1 MNAKDIGY
9 LLTLRYV
16 PKPTLDGVPEFSE
29 VNMTME
35 HAVSETKRILLAELK
50 KYEGNHGVGII
61 LSGGVDSTTILA
73 MIRECNP
80 QTRLVTYSMGFNQDS
95 DELDDSRIVAEHFE
109 TEHHEIMVEDFLRKL
124 PNIIYKT
131 KMPKWNLY
139 PYYLFKACS
148 RLKIIT
154 WLSGEGGDELF
165 GGYTFRY
172 EEFLKNNP
180 QTPLEKAKLY
190 LQTNIRDWVPDQE
203 QLFGKKVRFD
213 WNDIYGLFLPYFS
226 NGHST
231 FNQIFLADYCGKL
244 MNEFTVIDETCAK
257 ANNLDIASPVLSREM
272 IQFASKIPHNLKYN
286 ARTGLGKLVLRE
298 IIRRKGIKDRIISK
312 TKKGFGPNTVEYWKN
327 YGKERAVSLLSDSVL
342 VKKGLLSSKWINSHM
357 NTDDVRY
364 VNKYLGI
371 IALEVYYRLFVT
383 KDMTKNEEL

>member
-1 MNAKDIGY
+1 MNTKDIAY

-16 PKPTLDGVPEFSE
+16 PKPTLSGVPEFSE

-35 HAVSETKRILLAELK
+35 HAVSETKRILLSELK
-50 KYEGNHGVGII
+50 KYEGNNGLGVI

-73 MIRECNP
+73 MLRECNP

-109 TEHHEIMVEDFLRKL
+109 TEHHEIVVEDFLREL
-124 PNIIYKT
+124 PKIIYET

-139 PYYLFKACS
+139 PHYLFKACS
-148 RLKIIT
+148 KLKTKT

-172 EEFLKNNP
+172 KEFLKKNP
-180 QTPLEKAKLY
+180 RTPLKKVKLY
-190 LQTNIRDWVPDQE
+190 LETNIRDWVPDQE
-203 QLFGKKVRFD
+203 QLFGKKVTFD
-213 WNDIYGLFLPYFS
+213 WNDIYRLFLPYFS
-226 NGHST
+226 DSHST
-231 FNQIFLADYCGKL
+231 FNQVFLADYCGKL
-244 MNEFTVIDETCAK
+244 LNEFTVIDEICAK
-257 ANNLDIASPVLSREM
+257 VNNLKVASPILSESM
-272 IQFASKIPHNLKYN
+272 IEFASKIPHNLKYN

-298 IIRRKGIKDRIISK
+298 IIGRKAIKDKIIFK
-312 TKKGFGPNTVEYWKN
+312 MKKGFGPNTVEYWKN
-327 YGKERAVSLLSDSVL
+327 YGKERASSLLSDSAL
-342 VKKGLLSSKWINSHM
+342 VKKGLLSSKWINSHI

-371 IALEVYYRLFVT
+371 MALEVYYRLFVT
-383 KDMTKNEEL
+383 EDMNKDEKL